1 MFTRTISGKAVGPRT
16 QRNELFIEWWEHWSS
31 VRRNCTDAGGFTLSN
46 AVNDPAPSHSWMISL
61 VNAIAACR
69 SAFVTG
75 LPIVRSALNL

>member
-1 MFTRTISGKAVGPRT
+1 MFTPIISEKVVRPRT
-16 QRNELFIEWWEHWSS
+16 ERNELFIEWWEQWSS
-31 VRRNCTDAGGFTLSN
+31 VQRNRNAEGFTLPN
-46 AVNDPAPSHSWMISL
+46 LVNDPAPSHPWMISL